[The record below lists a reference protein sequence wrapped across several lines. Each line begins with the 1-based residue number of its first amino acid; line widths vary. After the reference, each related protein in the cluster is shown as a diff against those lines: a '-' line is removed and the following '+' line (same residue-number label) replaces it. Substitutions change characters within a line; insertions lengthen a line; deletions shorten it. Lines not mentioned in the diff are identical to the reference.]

1 MLLFRPLFFSR
12 PQLFWLV
19 DSIHWSLIFAKRLSP
34 IFCLIVLPQRLP
46 LNQPQLV
53 ALLDQ
58 LAPQHLLADHFQVA
72 NFGHQITILLA
83 AVILLLVASL
93 DFPEQHHLL
102 TALSRILG
110 SKGPFFYSLS

>member
-1 MLLFRPLFFSR
+1 M
-12 PQLFWLV
+12 
-19 DSIHWSLIFAKRLSP
+19 DSIHWSLIFTKCLSP

-58 LAPQHLLADHFQVA
+58 LAPQHLLADHFQFA

-93 DFPEQHHLL
+93 NFPEQHHPL

-110 SKGPFFYSLS
+110 LKGPFFYSLS